1 MNAAGSDFFV
11 LTDPLLLEEQI
22 QLLFPRHRGALT
34 FGNTL
39 ASLINASKELLL
51 ADKAVIFSYWHNL
64 EVACAGG
71 QDYALPTGG
80 QSKILALICSEIAE
94 TVTLSVRWEMDG
106 RKSDQMRPNL
116 RDTKKQDF
124 VKCLKINNLQ
134 SLVVPRTGLEPVQPL
149 RAKGFSYCYDFR
161 HRLCRL

>member
-1 MNAAGSDFFV
+1 MRQVQIFLV

-39 ASLINASKELLL
+39 ASLINAGKELLL

-71 QDYALPTGG
+71 QDYALPTGC
-80 QSKILALICSEIAE
+80 QSKILALICSEIAYAYNSHNYIFSANIMN
-94 TVTLSVRWEMDG
+94 TILVSKL
-106 RKSDQMRPNL
+106 L
-116 RDTKKQDF
+116 
-124 VKCLKINNLQ
+124 CII
-134 SLVVPRTGLEPVQPL
+134 LVVSCSVMSKIKEWNKYRICKNPQVAFINIR
-149 RAKGFSYCYDFR
+149 
-161 HRLCRL
+161 

>member
-1 MNAAGSDFFV
+1 MRQVQILLV

-51 ADKAVIFSYWHNL
+51 ADKAVIFSYWNNL

-71 QDYALPTGG
+71 QDYALSTGG
-80 QSKILALICSEIAE
+80 QSKILALICSEIAYAYNSHNYIFSANIMN
-94 TVTLSVRWEMDG
+94 TILVSKLLCV
-106 RKSDQMRPNL
+106 
-116 RDTKKQDF
+116 
-124 VKCLKINNLQ
+124 I
-134 SLVVPRTGLEPVQPL
+134 LVVSCL
-149 RAKGFSYCYDFR
+149 
-161 HRLCRL
+161 